1 MRLAA
6 RIAGIGLV
14 GPGLA
19 GWHAAR
25 EALAGRVPYAGAPT
39 RLAAPEA
46 LPATER
52 RRAGRCVKLA
62 LAAGLDAVAGAGAD
76 AGALG
81 AIFAS
86 SSGDGETCHA
96 ICETLASDDR
106 LISPTRFHNSVHNAP
121 AGYWSIATGAT
132 ASIDCLGAFDA
143 SFVPSADDFD
153 RLDPR
158 FRLPSGVRDALPQY
172 ADYGFAV
179 FKLRDTAG
187 AVKGAHPM
195 AFEFETRMPQALF
208 LPTVHVHDGSLHA
221 AARFDHIAY
230 LQGPCV
236 LGEARY
242 FSEAGELDEVAVAS
256 KREDLWRRRVDG
268 WKFDREAGGLGV
280 IWPAGPSESLR
291 DSRDDQELAKVLRL
305 VDEGKLAVET
315 LPKSW
320 RWIRMPLLDPR
331 QDLYALGMS
340 GMLPN
345 ADTFIPLAR

>member
-1 MRLAA
+1 MCIFTSPYVDVADTRLFARLNGTRQVLVYEMSYAA
-6 RIAGIGLV
+6 TGDLAMVLPLPVASRDEVSALRFIDLSACTDFFERLTHLIALMQV
-14 GPGLA
+14 RRSRPGLLSSKSEPV
-19 GWHAAR
+19 R
-25 EALAGRVPYAGAPT
+25 PPLRVH
-39 RLAAPEA
+39 E
-46 LPATER
+46 
-52 RRAGRCVKLA
+52 V
-62 LAAGLDAVAGAGAD
+62 
-76 AGALG
+76 
-81 AIFAS
+81 
-86 SSGDGETCHA
+86 
-96 ICETLASDDR
+96 
-106 LISPTRFHNSVHNAP
+106 
-121 AGYWSIATGAT
+121 
-132 ASIDCLGAFDA
+132 GAFDA

-208 LPTVHVHDGSLHA
+208 LPTVHVHDGSVHA